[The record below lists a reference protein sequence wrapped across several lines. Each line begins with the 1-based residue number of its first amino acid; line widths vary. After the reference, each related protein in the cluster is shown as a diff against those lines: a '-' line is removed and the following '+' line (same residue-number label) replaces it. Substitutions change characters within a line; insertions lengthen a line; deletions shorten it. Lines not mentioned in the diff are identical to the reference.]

1 MAQGHRVDAEAPGIG
16 LPAWRLLVDGL
27 REAVAV
33 VDPTDTVAL
42 VNPAAV
48 ELYPDLAPGDRLT
61 VAARRQD
68 MGDGWTACYLD
79 QPVGWDTA
87 FLDEALRRLSAA
99 TDRPDTLRAIVDL
112 ALAHLAD
119 QCAVIVPAPRG
130 RVEWWFGAK
139 GTGEVTRARTTRQSA
154 GVVTG
159 LLDVLDGVVD
169 HAEFGQE
176 ATPDLPVDFGEPG
189 SAHAVPLIRGGA
201 SLGTLVLIRRVP
213 REPFTAAEVE
223 SVRRYG
229 DHAARALE
237 AATRHGEQARVVEV
251 LRADLLP
258 STLPDV
264 PGTLL
269 AAGYHPAARR
279 AGVGGDFYD
288 VHLREDGTAT
298 FVLGDVCGNG
308 LEAAVHSGRVRRS
321 LHTLLLVEQ
330 RPAQLLYLLNA
341 ALVAAGSKLFTTLVV
356 GTLAQTDDGG
366 LRLTVASGGHPPPV
380 VLRANGSVEEVV
392 ARGGIVGVLSD
403 VRFQETSVVVK
414 PGETML
420 LYSDGITEARAESD
434 REELF
439 GEERLQAVVAECA
452 GLRADATVDVVRRA
466 VFDWLGPSEHDDI
479 TVLAVQAA
487 PTG

>member
-1 MAQGHRVDAEAPGIG
+1 MAQGHRVDTEAPGIA
-16 LPAWRLLVDGL
+16 LPAWRRLVDGL
-27 REAVAV
+27 QEAVAI
-33 VDPTDTVAL
+33 VDEADTVVL
-42 VNPAAV
+42 VNPAARS
-48 ELYPDLAPGDRLT
+48 LYPALLPGTALTAP
-61 VAARRQD
+61 ARRQAL
-68 MGDGWTACYLD
+68 GDGWTACYLD
-79 QPVGWDTA
+79 PPSAWGAA
-87 FLDEALRRLSAA
+87 FLDEALNRLSAV
-99 TDRPDTLRAIVDL
+99 TDRADTLRAIVEL
-112 ALAHLAD
+112 ALAHLGD

-130 RVEWWFGAK
+130 RVEWWHGAK
-139 GTGEVTRARTTRQSA
+139 GSTEVVRSRTTRQSA

-159 LLDVLDGVVD
+159 LLDVLDGTTT
-169 HAEFGQE
+169 HAEFGGE
-176 ATPDLPVDFGEPG
+176 STPDLPVDFGEPG
-189 SAHAVPLIRGGA
+189 SAHAVPLIKGGT
-201 SLGTLVLIRRVP
+201 SLGALVIVRRVP
-213 REPFTAAEVE
+213 REPFTAVE
-223 SVRRYG
+223 LDSIRRYG

-237 AATRHGEQARVVEV
+237 TAIRHGEQSRVVDV

-258 STLPDV
+258 KPLPDV

-269 AAGYHPAARR
+269 ATAYHPAARR
-279 AGVGGDFYD
+279 TEVGGDFYD

-356 GTLAQTDDGG
+356 GTLTQLADGG
-366 LRLTVASGGHPPPV
+366 LNLTIASGGHPPPM
-380 VLRANGSVEEVV
+380 LLHAAGTVEEVV

-403 VRFQETSVVVK
+403 VRFQETTTTVK
-414 PGETML
+414 PGETLL
-420 LYSDGITEARAESD
+420 LYSDGITEARAESN

-439 GEERLQAVVAECA
+439 GEERLQAVLAECA
-452 GLRADATVDVVRRA
+452 GQRADATIDTIRRA

-479 TVLAVQAA
+479 TLLALQAA

>member
-1 MAQGHRVDAEAPGIG
+1 MAQGHRVDTEAPGTT
-16 LPAWRLLVDGL
+16 LLAWQRLVDGL
-27 REAVAV
+27 HEAVAV
-33 VDPTDTVAL
+33 VDESGTVAL
-42 VNPAAV
+42 LNPAATA
-48 ELYPDLAPGDRLT
+48 LHPDLRPGEPLTAP
-61 VAARRQD
+61 ARRQD
-68 MGDGWTACYLD
+68 LGEGWTACYLD
-79 QPVGWDTA
+79 PPAVWDTA
-87 FLDEALRRLSAA
+87 FLDDALNKLSAA
-99 TDRPDTLRAIVDL
+99 TDRPDTLRAIVEL

-130 RVEWWFGAK
+130 RVEWWHA
-139 GTGEVTRARTTRQSA
+139 TGGDAEVTRSRTTRQSA
-154 GVVTG
+154 GLVTG
-159 LLDVLDGVVD
+159 LLDVLDGATA
-169 HAEFGQE
+169 HAEFGVE
-176 ATPDLPVDFGEPG
+176 STPDLPVDFGEAG
-189 SAHAVPLIRGGA
+189 SAHAVPLIRNGA
-201 SLGTLVLIRRVP
+201 SLGALVLVRHVSRG
-213 REPFTAAEVE
+213 PFSDTEIE

-229 DHAARALE
+229 VHAARALE

-269 AAGYHPAARR
+269 ATAYHPAARR

-288 VHLREDGTAT
+288 VHLREDGSAT

-356 GTLAQTDDGG
+356 GTLEQLDDGG
-366 LRLTVASGGHPPPV
+366 LRLTLASGGHPPPI
-380 VLRANGSVEEVV
+380 LLHAGGTVEEVV
-392 ARGGIVGVLSD
+392 ARGGIVGVLTD
-403 VRFQETSVVVK
+403 VRFQETSVTVR
-414 PGETML
+414 PGETLL

-439 GEERLQAVVAECA
+439 GEERLQAVLRECT
-452 GLRADATVDVVRRA
+452 GQRADATVDTVRRA

-479 TVLAVQAA
+479 TLLAVQAM
-487 PTG
+487 PMG

>member
-1 MAQGHRVDAEAPGIG
+1 MAQGHRVDTEAPGIA

-33 VDPTDTVAL
+33 VDEADTITL
-42 VNPAAV
+42 LNPAAGA
-48 ELYPDLAPGDRLT
+48 LYPDLRPGVALTAP
-61 VAARRQD
+61 ARRQSL
-68 MGDGWTACYLD
+68 GDGWTACYLD
-79 QPVGWDTA
+79 TPAGWDAA
-87 FLDEALRRLSAA
+87 FLDEALNRLSSA
-99 TDRPDTLRAIVDL
+99 TDRADTLKAMVEL

-130 RVEWWFGAK
+130 RVEWWYGAK
-139 GTGEVTRARTTRQSA
+139 GTTDVVRTRTTRQSA
-154 GVVTG
+154 GLVTG
-159 LLDVLDGVVD
+159 LLDVLDGTAT
-169 HAEFGQE
+169 HAEFGGE
-176 ATPDLPVDFGEPG
+176 STPDLPVDFGEPG
-189 SAHAVPLIRGGA
+189 NAHAVSLMKGGT
-201 SLGTLVLIRRVP
+201 SLGALVMIRRVP
-213 REPFTAAEVE
+213 REPFTTAEID
-223 SVRRYG
+223 SIRRYG

-237 AATRHGEQARVVEV
+237 AAIRHGEQAKVVEV

-258 STLPDV
+258 KPLPDV

-269 AAGYHPAARR
+269 ATAYHPAARR
-279 AGVGGDFYD
+279 IEVGGDFYD
-288 VHLREDGTAT
+288 VHLREDGSAT

-330 RPAQLLYLLNA
+330 RPAHLLYLLNA

-356 GTLAQTDDGG
+356 GTLVQADDGG
-366 LRLTVASGGHPPPV
+366 LSLTLASGGHPSP
-380 VLRANGSVEEVV
+380 LLLHAGGTVEEVV
-392 ARGGIVGVLSD
+392 ARGGIVGVLTD
-403 VRFQETSVVVK
+403 VRFQETTVTVK
-414 PGETML
+414 PGETLL

-439 GEERLQAVVAECA
+439 GEDRLQAVLAECT
-452 GLRADATVDVVRRA
+452 GQRADATIDTVRRA

-479 TVLAVQAA
+479 TLLAVQAA